1 MAVALDSSFFNTLP
15 DLKEVEKEEAEI
27 AWLVYDL
34 NKIRNS
40 QRYSLEKTTVVY
52 TRFADSLNAITQPKV
67 GNLSQFMGLL
77 QSKVDEKLE
86 LAPINK
92 TIEFPPGK

>member
-15 DLKEVEKEEAEI
+15 DLEEVEKEKAEI
-27 AWLVYDL
+27 AWMVYDL
-34 NKIRNS
+34 NNTKNN
-40 QRYSLEKTTVVY
+40 QRYSLNKTTVVY
-52 TRFADSLNAITQPKV
+52 TRFTESLNAITRPKA

-86 LAPINK
+86 SAPINR
-92 TIEFPPGK
+92 TIELSPGK